1 MEADPVKT
9 DWCLLV
15 QEDLT
20 EINMKCTDQEIRD
33 IDKQMYKT
41 NKKNRSEIMLS
52 YISKKCKLIMKS
64 ETRSHT
70 LITITPKNT

>member
-1 MEADPVKT
+1 MEADPVQT

-41 NKKNRSEIMLS
+41 KEQVRDNAVIHFKEMQANHEK
-52 YISKKCKLIMKS
+52 
-64 ETRSHT
+64 
-70 LITITPKNT
+70 